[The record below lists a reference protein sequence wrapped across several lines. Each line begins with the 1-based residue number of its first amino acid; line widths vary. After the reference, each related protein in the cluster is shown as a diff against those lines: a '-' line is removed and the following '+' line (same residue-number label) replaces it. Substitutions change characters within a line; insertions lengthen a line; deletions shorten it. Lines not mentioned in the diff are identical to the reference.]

1 MRILKYGFLGE
12 DDAQKIFL
20 KNYLASLNSANYTFE
35 FDEYFPIKARD
46 RNSVLKRFAE
56 AVQQGIAHY
65 QQDVF
70 FVGIDLDDFEQA
82 KLQDLFE
89 EMKRRL
95 NPKFKEQICIFIP
108 IQCIEHWLWYL
119 KVKKENPQSNKNE
132 RFEQQPRPRAKEV
145 IYGSKRPSNELSN
158 PIVDSLSQNL
168 DIAWLEN
175 RSESFKHFHKQVT
188 IFLLNLT

>member
-1 MRILKYGFLGE
+1 MKILKYGFLGE

-20 KNYLASLNSANYTFE
+20 KNYLATLNSESYIFE

-70 FVGIDLDDFEQA
+70 FVGIDLDDSEQI
-82 KLQDLFE
+82 KLQALFE
-89 EMKRRL
+89 EMKAQL
-95 NPKFKEQICIFIP
+95 NPKFKEQTCIFIP

-132 RFEQQPRPRAKEV
+132 QFEQQPRPRAKEV
-145 IYGSKRPSNELSN
+145 VYGTKRPSNELSN
-158 PIVDSLSQNL
+158 PIVNSLSQNF
-168 DIAWLEN
+168 DIAWLES

-188 IFLLNLT
+188 TLLSNLS